1 FNYKKLLKGVAK
13 LVISF
18 PERLE
23 QTESLADI
31 FELVKE
37 AVRRKLHTG
46 RAGLNLG
53 LAELGGHK
61 NYLIGAFYPVGSNII
76 IMNKTP
82 LRKITESNPAL
93 FKPYSFHILLHE
105 YLHSLGNLDERYTR
119 DKTYQITRDIF
130 GPEHLATLISEDMSR
145 FLPYLVYPTPEWAP
159 EEGLFVEMVPNFDR
173 SSINYIT

>member
-1 FNYKKLLKGVAK
+1 M
-13 LVISF
+13 VIPI

-23 QTESLADI
+23 QTENLADI
-31 FELVKE
+31 FEIVKE
-37 AVRRKLHTG
+37 AVRKKLHTG

-82 LRKITESNPAL
+82 LRKITESNHAL

-105 YLHSLGNLDERYTR
+105 YLHSLGNLDEHYTR
-119 DKTYQITRDIF
+119 GLTYKITRDIF

-145 FLPYLVYPTPEWAP
+145 FLPYLVYPASDWTPK
-159 EEGLFVEMVPNFDR
+159 EGLKVEMVPNFDR